1 MTLGIDTE
9 NHMLESAQDGQRILA
24 RIDGNAASSLSL
36 LISEYTEL
44 RDRVKLL
51 VDGLPKHHTD
61 PELCAACDAVA
72 RMCPYHTGRA
82 DSWAYLSQAMRLV
95 ASGDSSY
102 AVLVLE
108 HADANG
114 DEA

>member
-1 MTLGIDTE
+1 MALGTDTE
-9 NHMLESAQDGQRILA
+9 THMLDSAQDGQRILA
-24 RIDGNAASSLSL
+24 RIDGDAAASVSL
-36 LISEYTEL
+36 LIGEYTEL

-51 VDGLPKHHTD
+51 VDGLPQHHTD

-72 RMCPYHTGRA
+72 QMCPYHTGRA
-82 DSWAYLSQAMRLV
+82 DGWVELSRAMRLV
-95 ASGDSSY
+95 AGGDSSY

-108 HADANG
+108 RADENG

>member
-1 MTLGIDTE
+1 MALGIDTE
-9 NHMLESAQDGQRILA
+9 THMLESAQDGQRILA
-24 RIDGNAASSLSL
+24 GINGDAASSVRW

-44 RDRVKLL
+44 RDRVKVL
-51 VDGLPKHHTD
+51 VDGLPQHHTD
-61 PELCAACDAVA
+61 PELCDACTALMA
-72 RMCPYHTGRA
+72 MCPYHTGRA

-95 ASGDSSY
+95 ASGDSGY